1 MTEQANTWGIDDL
14 DGLTS
19 TIVAITIGPWDVM
32 VGGGPDR
39 FIITA
44 TTDAGQRVANALS
57 GAPASAEEDTVELT
71 VGGQTVDY
79 PSEYALSLEVRLTQR
94 SRISGHRISLRIV
107 GKCSVNERRGRLSR
121 GRWL

>member
-79 PSEYALSLEVRLTQR
+79 PSEYALTRGEVDAAITD
-94 SRISGHRISLRIV
+94 LRA
-107 GKCSVNERRGRLSR
+107 SHFPAD
-121 GRWL
+121 RWEILC